1 MFVLGLTGSI
11 GMGKSTAAGLLR
23 RLGLPVHDAD
33 AAVHRLL
40 APGGAAVSPVLAAF
54 PAAAAADGGIDR
66 RALGA
71 RVFHDA
77 AALKRLETILHPL
90 VRKEALRFLAR
101 QQRLGADVAV
111 LDIPLLYETGG
122 ERLCDAVVVVT
133 APAWLQAQRVL
144 RRPGMTPETFAAI
157 KAKQLP
163 DSLKRRRADVLV
175 QTGLGKGETLRR
187 LRSIAR
193 LAAGCKGQAWPPR
206 QGRQQALPGTRNGGT
221 GNGGQGR
228 RKTQNTAGDR
238 ED

>member
-23 RLGLPVHDAD
+23 RLGLAVHDAD

-40 APGGAAVSPVLAAF
+40 APGGAAVAPVLAAF
-54 PAAAAADGGIDR
+54 PDVAAQDGGIDR

-71 RVFHDA
+71 QVFHDA

-90 VRKEALRFLAR
+90 VRREALRFLAR
-101 QQRLGADVAV
+101 QQRLGAAVAV

-122 ERLCDAVVVVT
+122 EGLCDAVVVVT

-163 DSLKRRRADVLV
+163 DTIKRRRADVLV

-193 LAAGCKGQAWPPR
+193 LASGRKGQAWPPR
-206 QGRQQALPGTRNGGT
+206 QGRPQALSGTRDGGRT
-221 GNGGQGR
+221 G
-228 RKTQNTAGDR
+228 RKTRNTAGDR
-238 ED
+238 EA